1 MKREKHES
9 SYSEDQKNDVVLH
22 WNILVNDERMRPYQ
36 RGRASITG
44 LRLKLREIMATGRLV
59 GVA

>member
-1 MKREKHES
+1 VGYVENERRKYDEWKRH
-9 SYSEDQKNDVVLH
+9 LIIWH
-22 WNILVNDERMRPYQ
+22 NDERMRPYQ